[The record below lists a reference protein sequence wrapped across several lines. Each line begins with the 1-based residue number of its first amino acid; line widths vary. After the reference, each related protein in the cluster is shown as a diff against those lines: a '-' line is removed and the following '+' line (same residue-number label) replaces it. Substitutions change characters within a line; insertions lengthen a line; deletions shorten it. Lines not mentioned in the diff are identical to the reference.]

1 MTFFDGMI
9 EEMQNDLAKIKRD
22 AEAAQSCLKSRG
34 HSPGAVSK
42 LRTQLDEMAEELLKS
57 RQLLDI
63 KTKGE
68 FTHLVT
74 FDLTWQRSLLCPSNF
89 VANFFTEMEEVQ
101 VCLQNSG
108 DQLLEAN
115 KVGFIHSS
123 LCCTLLGYLQILKYF
138 FGPIEL

>member
-1 MTFFDGMI
+1 MGSCVVQETRTMVMDGMI

-22 AEAAQSCLKSRG
+22 AEAAQSCLESRS
-34 HSPGAVSK
+34 HSPGAISK
-42 LRTQLDEMAEELLKS
+42 LRTQLDEMAEELLQN

-74 FDLTWQRSLLCPSNF
+74 FYWTWQRSVICPSNC
-89 VANFFTEMEEVQ
+89 VANFFTEIEEMQ
-101 VCLQNSG
+101 VCLQNSS

-115 KVGFIHSS
+115 KVGFSHSS
-123 LCCTLLGYLQILKYF
+123 LCCTL
-138 FGPIEL
+138 